1 MTKDKIVLAAIQWWE
16 MHRPIA
22 YTKQQHIENPS
33 VNTITDSEKQLAIS
47 VAGYVKKRKNND
59 S

>member
-33 VNTITDSEKQLAIS
+33 INTVTDSEKQLAIH
-47 VAGYVKKRKNND
+47 VAEYVRKRKNND
-59 S
+59 A

>member
-33 VNTITDSEKQLAIS
+33 VNTATDSEKQLAIS
-47 VAGYVKKRKNND
+47 VARYVRKRKNND
-59 S
+59 A

>member
-33 VNTITDSEKQLAIS
+33 VNTATASEKQLAIH
-47 VAGYVKKRKNND
+47 VAEYVKKGIWND
-59 S
+59 A